1 MRRSSSIV
9 PFERALREDIFA
21 PKFRLGGFV
30 ADEAYIGPTL
40 RIEGEIVADE
50 NLRIDGSVKGSLS
63 AGGNRITLG
72 EMAFLR
78 ADIVAREV
86 VVHGASQGN
95 LRACDRIEI
104 KKHSCVEGDVTAAQ
118 VIVEEGA
125 HFKGRVDTDGGAPVG
140 ADLQTL
146 LGLAEARAL
155 QHSAA
160 RSESNAPLPCQPT
173 RIPPK

>member
-1 MRRSSSIV
+1 M
-9 PFERALREDIFA
+9 
-21 PKFRLGGFV
+21 

-40 RIEGEIVADE
+40 RIDGEIIADE
-50 NLRIDGSVKGSLS
+50 NLRIDGSVNGSLS
-63 AGGNRITLG
+63 VGGHRVTLG

-86 VVHGASQGN
+86 VVHGASEGN

-118 VIVEEGA
+118 VVVEEGA

-155 QHSAA
+155 QK
-160 RSESNAPLPCQPT
+160 SEAHNENHLLPRERGRVSP
-173 RIPPK
+173 R